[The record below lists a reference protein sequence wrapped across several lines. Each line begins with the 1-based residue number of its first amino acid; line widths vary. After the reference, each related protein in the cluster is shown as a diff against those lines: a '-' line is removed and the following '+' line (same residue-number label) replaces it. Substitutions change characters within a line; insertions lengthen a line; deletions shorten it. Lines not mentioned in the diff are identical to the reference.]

1 LNSVTATGG
10 LKLSAHAEDRRIK
23 IGCIGL
29 GAWGKNLLREFAR
42 TPSAIVTIACD
53 PSEAARERA
62 RANHPDIRLTA
73 NVDDVLAS
81 DVDAVVIATP
91 PISHYDVA
99 SKAIASGKDVFV
111 EKPLVLDVADGER
124 LVTQADS
131 AKRILMVGHIMEYNP
146 AIDWLKRYI
155 AEGGLGNIHYV
166 YATRVNLGQVRD
178 NENAMWSLAPHDV
191 SMISYLLDDVP
202 SRVTA
207 VGNSYVRKGIEDV
220 VFMTLEFSNNRMA
233 HIHTSW
239 LDPHK
244 VRSLTIVGQKRMAVF
259 SDTETQEKIK
269 VFDKGVD
276 VSLNFETYAEY
287 LTLRTGE
294 VYIPLVDNAQPL
306 ALECRHFVEC
316 VRDRKTPRSDGQD
329 GLRVLRV
336 LSAAQQSLDS
346 GGLPVEIPHP
356 A

>member
-1 LNSVTATGG
+1 MSKST
-10 LKLSAHAEDRRIK
+10 SDRLIR

-42 TPSAIVTIACD
+42 TPGAVVSIACD
-53 PSEAARERA
+53 PSEAARDRA
-62 RANHPDIRLTA
+62 RSNHPEIRLTA
-73 NVDDVLAS
+73 DINEVLSS

-91 PISHYDVA
+91 PVSHYEVA
-99 SKAIASGKDVFV
+99 SRAMSAGKDVFV
-111 EKPLVLDVADGER
+111 EKPLVLDVADGEK
-124 LVTQADS
+124 LVAQSLRD
-131 AKRILMVGHIMEYNP
+131 KRILMVGHIMEYNP

-155 AEGGLGNIHYV
+155 SEGGLGNIYYI

-191 SMISYLLDDVP
+191 SMISYLLEDYP
-202 SRVTA
+202 NRASA
-207 VGNSYVRKGIEDV
+207 VGSCYVRKGIEDV
-220 VFMTLEFSNNRMA
+220 VFMTLEFANNRMA

-259 SDTETQEKIK
+259 SDTDTQEKIK

-294 VYIPLVDNAQPL
+294 VYIPLIDNTQPL

-336 LSAAQQSLDS
+336 LAAAQQSLDS
-346 GGLPVEIPHP
+346 GGLPVQIPTP

>member
-1 LNSVTATGG
+1 M
-10 LKLSAHAEDRRIK
+10 LS
-23 IGCIGL
+23 
-29 GAWGKNLLREFAR
+29 
-42 TPSAIVTIACD
+42 
-53 PSEAARERA
+53 
-62 RANHPDIRLTA
+62 
-73 NVDDVLAS
+73 S
-81 DVDAVVIATP
+81 DVQAVVIATP
-91 PISHYDVA
+91 PVSHYELA
-99 SKAIASGKDVFV
+99 SRAMASGKDVFV

-124 LVTQADS
+124 LVAQAAS
-131 AKRILMVGHIMEYNP
+131 AKKILMVGHIMEYNP

-155 AEGGLGNIHYV
+155 AEGGLGNIYYV

-191 SMISYLLDDVP
+191 SMISYLLDDYP
-202 SRVTA
+202 RRATA
-207 VGNSYVRKGIEDV
+207 MGNSYVRKGIEDV
-220 VFMTLEFSNNRMA
+220 VFMTLEFASNRIA

-259 SDTETQEKIK
+259 SDTDPQEKIK

-294 VYIPLVDNAQPL
+294 VYIPLVDNTQPL

>member
-1 LNSVTATGG
+1 MNARP
-10 LKLSAHAEDRRIK
+10 ADQPIR

-42 TPSAIVTIACD
+42 TPGAIVTVACD
-53 PSEAARERA
+53 PSGSARERA
-62 RANHPDIRLTA
+62 KGNHPDIRLTDK
-73 NVDDVLAS
+73 VEDVLMS
-81 DVDAVVIATP
+81 DVEAVVIATP
-91 PISHYDVA
+91 PVSHYEVA
-99 SKAIASGKDVFV
+99 SKAIAAGKDVFV
-111 EKPLVLDVADGER
+111 EKPLVLNVPDGEKI
-124 LVTQADS
+124 VAE
-131 AKRILMVGHIMEYNP
+131 AAAAGRILMVGHIMEYNP

-155 AEGGLGNIHYV
+155 AEGGLGNIYYV

-178 NENAMWSLAPHDV
+178 NENAMWSLAPHDI
-191 SMISYLLDDVP
+191 SMISYLLDDYP
-202 SRVTA
+202 LRA
-207 VGNSYVRKGIEDV
+207 AAIGNCYVRKGIEDV
-220 VFMTLEFSNNRMA
+220 VFLTLEFANNRMA

-259 SDTETQEKIK
+259 SDTEPQEKIK

-287 LTLRTGE
+287 MTLRTGE
-294 VYIPLVDNAQPL
+294 VYIPLVDNTQPL

-316 VRDRKTPRSDGQD
+316 VKKRLTPRSDGFD
-329 GLRVLRV
+329 GLKVLRV
-336 LSAAQQSLDS
+336 LAAAQQSLDS
-346 GGLPVEIPHP
+346 GGFPIEIPHP

>member
-1 LNSVTATGG
+1 M
-10 LKLSAHAEDRRIK
+10 SADRIDRPIK

-29 GAWGKNLLREFAR
+29 GAWGKNLLREFAG
-42 TPSAIVTIACD
+42 TPGANVPIACD
-53 PSEAARERA
+53 PSEAARA
-62 RANHPDIRLTA
+62 RAHENHPEIQLTGSI
-73 NVDDVLAS
+73 DDVLSS

-91 PISHYDVA
+91 PVSHFE
-99 SKAIASGKDVFV
+99 IASRALSAGKDVFV
-111 EKPLVLDVADGER
+111 EKPLVLNVADGEK
-124 LVTQADS
+124 LVAQAGK
-131 AKRILMVGHIMEYNP
+131 AKRTLMVGHIMEYNP

-155 AEGGLGNIHYV
+155 AEGGLGNVYYV

-178 NENAMWSLAPHDV
+178 NENAMWSLAPHDI
-191 SMISYLLDDVP
+191 SMISYLLDDYP
-202 SRVTA
+202 LRA
-207 VGNSYVRKGIEDV
+207 AALGNCYVRKGIEDV
-220 VFMTLEFSNNRMA
+220 VFMTLEFANNRMA

-259 SDTETQEKIK
+259 SDTEPQEKIK

-287 LTLRTGE
+287 MTLRTGE

-306 ALECRHFVEC
+306 ALECRHFVDC
-316 VRDRKTPRSDGQD
+316 VRDRRTPRSDGQD

-336 LSAAQQSLDS
+336 LDAAQQSLDS

>member
-1 LNSVTATGG
+1 LTAPASG
-10 LKLSAHAEDRRIK
+10 RPIK

-29 GAWGKNLLREFAR
+29 GVWGKNLLREFAR
-42 TPSAIVTIACD
+42 TPGAAVTIACD
-53 PSEAARERA
+53 PSESARERA
-62 RANHPDIRLTA
+62 RGNHPDIRLTG
-73 NVDDVLAS
+73 DIEDVLTS
-81 DVDAVVIATP
+81 DVDGVVIATP
-91 PISHYDVA
+91 PVSHYDVA
-99 SKAIASGKDVFV
+99 SRAIAAGKDVFV
-111 EKPLVLDVADGER
+111 EKPLVLNVAEGEK
-124 LVTQADS
+124 LVA
-131 AKRILMVGHIMEYNP
+131 AAANAGRVLMVGHIMEYNP

-155 AEGGLGNIHYV
+155 SEGGLGNVYYV

-178 NENAMWSLAPHDV
+178 NENAMWSLAPHDI
-191 SMISYLLDDVP
+191 SMISYLLDDYP
-202 SRVTA
+202 TRAIA

-220 VFMTLEFSNNRMA
+220 VFMTLEFANNRMA

-259 SDTETQEKIK
+259 SDTDPQEKIK

-276 VSLNFETYAEY
+276 VSMNFETYADY

-294 VYIPLVDNAQPL
+294 VYIPLVDNTQPL

-316 VRDRKTPRSDGQD
+316 VRGRQTPRSDGQD

-336 LSAAQQSLDS
+336 LAAAQQSLDS
-346 GGLPVEIPHP
+346 GGLPVEIPNP
-356 A
+356 ASPRREEVTS

>member
-1 LNSVTATGG
+1 
-10 LKLSAHAEDRRIK
+10 LSKSTSDHPIR

-42 TPSAIVTIACD
+42 TPGAVVPIACD
-53 PSEAARERA
+53 PSEEACDRA
-62 RANHPDIRLTA
+62 RSNHPEIQLTA
-73 NVDDVLAS
+73 DINDVLSS

-91 PISHYDVA
+91 PVSHYEVA
-99 SKAIASGKDVFV
+99 SRAMSAGKDVFV
-111 EKPLVLDVADGER
+111 EKPLVLEVADGEK
-124 LVTQADS
+124 LVAQA
-131 AKRILMVGHIMEYNP
+131 ATGKHILMVGHIMEYNP

-155 AEGGLGNIHYV
+155 ADGGLGNIYYI

-191 SMISYLLDDVP
+191 SMISYLLEDYP
-202 SRVTA
+202 TRASA
-207 VGNSYVRKGIEDV
+207 VGSCYVRKGIEDV
-220 VFMTLEFSNNRMA
+220 VFMTLDFANNRMA

-259 SDTETQEKIK
+259 SDTDTQEKIK

-294 VYIPLVDNAQPL
+294 VYIPLIDNTQPL

-316 VRDRKTPRSDGQD
+316 VRDRKVPRSDGQD

-336 LSAAQQSLDS
+336 LAAAQQSLDS
-346 GGLPVEIPHP
+346 GGLPVQIPTP

>member
-1 LNSVTATGG
+1 MN
-10 LKLSAHAEDRRIK
+10 AHSDSRRIK

-53 PSEAARERA
+53 PSEAARGRA
-62 RANHPDIRLTA
+62 HANHPDIRLTA
-73 NVDDVLAS
+73 NIDEVMAS

-124 LVTQADS
+124 LVAQADS

-202 SRVTA
+202 TRVTA

-294 VYIPLVDNAQPL
+294 VYIPLVDNTQPL